1 MAGFIT
7 LGPAAVVLAAL
18 DSSAAS
24 TTAAGPKVITVEW
37 NSSNMGQYILSGWAR
52 KIFYIITSQ

>member
-1 MAGFIT
+1 MTQHKLGESDFDLMAGFIT

-24 TTAAGPKVITVEW
+24 TTATGPKVIKPA
-37 NSSNMGQYILSGWAR
+37 Y
-52 KIFYIITSQ
+52 

>member
-7 LGPAAVVLAAL
+7 LGLAAVVLAAL

-24 TTAAGPKVITVEW
+24 TTAAGPKVITVE
-37 NSSNMGQYILSGWAR
+37 
-52 KIFYIITSQ
+52 